1 MAYNVLKR
9 RQVGATGGQYGS
21 TVGYTGYGVGAAD
34 CAPGCAPSVIGSA
47 GTPGCGTGTMPG
59 SECGLRVLFRRSASI
74 AVGPAGTA
82 NIEILAGRGGAFKPR
97 AVYMVGTATD
107 DPSVNARLEIA
118 NVTVMGE
125 PQLINY
131 NGLTDVTQRGI
142 TDFYNLQC
150 MPQPVDWAVFGSSQG
165 QGLIIDVVNPD
176 TAQTAYLYIAL
187 WGDAASSDLIG
198 TR

>member
-1 MAYNVLKR
+1 MAGFNALKR
-9 RQVGATGGQYGS
+9 RQVGAAGQYGS

-59 SECGLRVLFRRSASI
+59 SECGLRVLFRRSGSI
-74 AVGPAGTA
+74 GAAGTA

-118 NVTVMGE
+118 NITVMGD
-125 PQLINY
+125 PQLINF
-131 NGLTDVTQRGI
+131 NGLTDTTQRGI
-142 TDFYNLQC
+142 TDFYNLQY
-150 MPQPVDWAVFGSSQG
+150 MPQPVDWAVFGSSAG
-165 QGLIIDVVNPD
+165 QGLVIDVVNPD
-176 TAQTAYLYIAL
+176 AAQAAFLYIAI
-187 WGDAASSDLIG
+187 WGDAASSDLLG

>member
-1 MAYNVLKR
+1 MAGFNALKR
-9 RQVGATGGQYGS
+9 RQVGAAGQYGS

-59 SECGLRVLFRRSASI
+59 SECGLRVLFRKSASV
-74 AVGPAGTA
+74 AASGTS

-107 DPSVNARLEIA
+107 DPSVNARFEIA

-131 NGLTDVTQRGI
+131 NGLTDTTQRGV

-176 TAQTAYLYIAL
+176 AAQAAFLYIAI
-187 WGDAASSDLIG
+187 WGDSANSDLIG